1 MPFVRC
7 HCITRESSIK
17 QHTSISCVKFSWT
30 SLQVARTH
38 FSDVAEKALSGYLE
52 RPLLDAF
59 KMGNRCFLLPYFVPV
74 AIAPEAFE
82 AVAIAPQAFGAA
94 AAAVVEEVEE
104 AAEEVG
110 AEIPEL
116 HTTTID

>member
-1 MPFVRC
+1 
-7 HCITRESSIK
+7 
-17 QHTSISCVKFSWT
+17 
-30 SLQVARTH
+30 
-38 FSDVAEKALSGYLE
+38 
-52 RPLLDAF
+52 
-59 KMGNRCFLLPYFVPV
+59 MGNRCFLLPYFVPV